1 MQEKNKD
8 LLLKELGK
16 KRQMDQLENF
26 PEGYTQVED
35 HFPEFDEFNL
45 VSPFTKSARNLSSQI
60 MVVAQDWSS
69 SEGIKK
75 IGAEEIRL
83 GYTPSLAT
91 NLNLHTLL
99 KKHFGVPFKDVYATN
114 LFVFIKPGTMSARI
128 PARLFDYSALN
139 YTSKEIEIVSPKL
152 VICLGSTTYARL
164 TKVMSGKAKDWKES
178 LTSPNKYLNSY
189 VIGVPHTGGLGT
201 ANVGGLEKVDKI
213 WSKVADFYKGI

>member
-26 PEGYTQVED
+26 PEGYTQVGD
-35 HFPEFDEFNL
+35 HFPEFDKFNL

-99 KKHFGVPFKDVYATN
+99 KKHFGVPFKDLYATN

-178 LTSPNKYLNSY
+178 LTSPTKYLNSY

>member
-26 PEGYTQVED
+26 PEGYTQVGD

-75 IGAEEIRL
+75 IGAEEIML

-114 LFVFIKPGTMSARI
+114 LFVFIKPGTMSERI
-128 PARLFDYSALN
+128 PSRLFDYSALN

-164 TKVMSGKAKDWKES
+164 TKVISGKAKDWKES

-213 WSKVADFYKGI
+213 WSEVADFYKGI